1 MPVCATSWNFSRWIN
16 AGSWKFRPTFARRA
30 CVTSFRSKTCSVR
43 RRPSNTAPCFRGR
56 MRKTSS
62 MANGWGRR
70 DVSGGSQPAQHGA
83 SAAGQR
89 TQSGGSAAD
98 RRRGPTGALVGE
110 RLVFGRA
117 VYSYKVLEAPYGLYV
132 GGSIEA
138 GRMERPLVPGSPTGV
153 LKSVAAFLAVEYAAG
168 AALSRLWVDG
178 GWQPQRLSLPGTPMT

>member
-1 MPVCATSWNFSRWIN
+1 
-16 AGSWKFRPTFARRA
+16 
-30 CVTSFRSKTCSVR
+30 
-43 RRPSNTAPCFRGR
+43 
-56 MRKTSS
+56 
-62 MANGWGRR
+62 MANGWDRR
-70 DVSGGSQPAQHGA
+70 DVSGDSQPAQHGA

-153 LKSVAAFLAVEYAAG
+153 LKSVAAFLAVDTLLGPLYLGYGWTA
-168 AALSRLWVDG
+168 DG
-178 GWQPQRLSLPGTPMT
+178 NRSAYLYLGRP